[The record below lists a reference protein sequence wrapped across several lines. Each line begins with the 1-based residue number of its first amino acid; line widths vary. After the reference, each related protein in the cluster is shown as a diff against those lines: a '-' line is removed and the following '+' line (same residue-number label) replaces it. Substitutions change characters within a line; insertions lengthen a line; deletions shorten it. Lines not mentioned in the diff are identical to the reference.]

1 MRILVPGH
9 RGYIGQVL
17 TPLLEAAGHE
27 VVGLD
32 TGYYAGRQFL
42 PEPEVEALDLDLRD
56 VGADDLRGFD
66 AVVFLA
72 ALSNDAL
79 GDLDA
84 RLTHEINDAGTVRF
98 ASLAKE
104 AGVRRFVFS
113 SSCSLYGMAGDE
125 VLDED
130 AGMNPITPYGTAKI
144 QVERQLSALA
154 EPGAFCPV
162 YLRNATA
169 YGLSPALRMD
179 LVVNDLTATAV
190 LRGKVQLLSDGSAWR
205 PLVHVED
212 IAAAMVA
219 VLEAPEEV
227 VLDEPFNVGRSDEN
241 YLIRDVAA
249 LVQEAVEGSVIEIPD
264 RATADAR
271 NYRVD
276 FSKLERLV
284 PSFRPRWTVPQGIE
298 QLRDAYRAHGLT
310 EGHHRAG
317 RYKRIATL
325 LARIADDALDD
336 DLRWRAAGTGPIQG
350 EVPTLVCALGHTE
363 AEARGFP
370 RGLIELR
377 VEPRTGV
384 LHNAR
389 FDEALAVYGDL
400 YENSLS
406 ASATFREYLAGYA
419 RTLAERYLG
428 AGGCVLEIGCGDG
441 EFLRHCLEFGADRAL
456 GYDPSWLPGEDRD
469 ASDPR
474 MEVRPELF
482 GSASLDVVAAERPR
496 LVISRQ
502 VLEHLTEPVAFLRS
516 LRWTLEGL
524 QTALVI
530 EVPSAEHMFEGGT
543 PWEVVYEH
551 RSYFTSESLAACLEA
566 AGFEVQ
572 RLERTFHGLF
582 LSAEATPTGQPGG
595 GAGEAPEDPRVASW
609 MARSRARIDAW
620 QHRLE
625 GAADRGERW
634 ALWGCGARGVTFL
647 NLADPG
653 RVVGCAVD
661 LNPRKHGRF
670 LPGTGQCVD
679 APGALPGYAPTDV
692 IVMNPLYQDEIAR
705 DLDALGLQPRL
716 HPA

>member
-17 TPLLEAAGHE
+17 TPLLQAAGHE

-42 PEPEVEALDLDLRD
+42 PEPEVEALELDLRD
-56 VGADDLRGFD
+56 VVPEDLAGFD
-66 AVVFLA
+66 AVIFLA

-84 RLTHEINDAGTVRF
+84 SLTHDINDAGTVRF
-98 ASLAKE
+98 ARLAKA

-125 VLDED
+125 VLDEE

-144 QVERQLSALA
+144 EVERQLSGLA
-154 EPGAFCPV
+154 EPGRFCPV

-169 YGLSPALRMD
+169 YGVSPALRMD

-212 IAAAMVA
+212 IARAMVA
-219 VLEAPEEV
+219 VVEAPEEV

-241 YLIRDVAA
+241 YLIKDVAR
-249 LVQEAVEGSVIEIPD
+249 LVQQAVAGSVIEIPD
-264 RATADAR
+264 RASADAR

-276 FSKLERLV
+276 FSKIERLL
-284 PSFRPRWTVPQGIE
+284 PEFQPQWTVPKGIE
-298 QLRDAYRAHGLT
+298 QLREAYQAQRLT
-310 EGHHRAG
+310 DGHHRAG

-325 LARIADDALDD
+325 LARIADDRLDD
-336 DLRWRAAGTGPIQG
+336 GLRWRGESEGLAGPPD
-350 EVPTLVCALGHTE
+350 EVPTLVCALGSSAE
-363 AEARGFP
+363 EARAFAKGV
-370 RGLIELR
+370 IELR
-377 VEPRTGV
+377 VDPATGV

-389 FDEALAVYGDL
+389 FDPELAVYGED

-406 ASATFREYLAGYA
+406 VSATFRDYLQGYA
-419 RTLAERYLG
+419 QSLATRHLEGGG
-428 AGGCVLEIGCGDG
+428 AVLEIGCGDG
-441 EFLRHCLEFGADRAL
+441 EFLRHCLELGATRAV
-456 GYDPSWLPGEDRD
+456 GFDPSSSARDPG
-469 ASDPR
+469 DPR
-474 MEVRPELF
+474 LEVRQALF
-482 GSASLDVVAAERPR
+482 DAGSASALQELEPR
-496 LVISRQ
+496 LVVSRQ
-502 VLEHLTEPVAFLRS
+502 VLEHLVDPVGFLLQ
-516 LRWTLEGL
+516 LRAALEGS
-524 QTALVI
+524 TATLVL
-530 EVPSAEHMFEGGT
+530 EVPSAEFMFEQGT

-551 RSYFTSESLAACLEA
+551 RSYFTAQSLEHCLMT

-572 RLERTFHGLF
+572 RLERTFHDQF
-582 LSAEATPTGQPGG
+582 LSAEALPGSPQ
-595 GAGEAPEDPRVASW
+595 APAAPAPDPRVAAW
-609 MARSRARIDAW
+609 LAEGRARIEGW
-620 QHRLE
+620 RRRLR
-625 GAADRGERW
+625 GAAAAGERW

-653 RVVGCAVD
+653 RAIGCAVD

-670 LPGTGQCVD
+670 VPGTGQRVE
-679 APGALPGYAPTDV
+679 APERLREVAPTDLV
-692 IVMNPLYQDEIAR
+692 LMNPLYREEIAR
-705 DLDALGLQPRL
+705 DLAALGLTPRL